1 MHLLKNY
8 GAFFTHTEVGG
19 FISYSQYLC
28 LESFFVANYD
38 GSFGVTC
45 RLNFTSCGAVGILYF
60 TTEAKFYFKDDKSIY
75 KLQENLSSKCLHEM
89 LCSPCYPQ
97 DVD

>member
-1 MHLLKNY
+1 M
-8 GAFFTHTEVGG
+8 
-19 FISYSQYLC
+19 
-28 LESFFVANYD
+28 
-38 GSFGVTC
+38 TC
-45 RLNFTSCGAVGILYF
+45 RLNFTSCGAVVILYF
-60 TTEAKFYFKDDKSIY
+60 TTEAKFSFKRTDQKKISFKHDKSTY